1 MFNTRWKGHC
11 NTFIPSLHLVSFCQ
25 PCTPQNPLD
34 AHSLFTPNKW
44 YVCDLIPS
52 NYSQHNSVISFTLHR
67 STDWLDHSKLFCMTL
82 WGQTWT
88 AVLILQSLLSPSL
101 ACYSCHSSSLRE
113 LSLCNLNAQR
123 WDCHRWRYCR
133 SFDVTSYTQWN
144 WHSKYEPS
152 LFYL

>member
-1 MFNTRWKGHC
+1 MERAPQYFHI
-11 NTFIPSLHLVSFCQ
+11 IPTSCVILPAMHTTKPSKC
-25 PCTPQNPLD
+25 
-34 AHSLFTPNKW
+34 SLFTPSKW

-52 NYSQHNSVISFTLHR
+52 NYSQRNSVISFTLHR

-88 AVLILQSLLSPSL
+88 AVLILQSLLTSWLVIHATVLLWESL
-101 ACYSCHSSSLRE
+101 ACAII
-113 LSLCNLNAQR
+113 NAQK

-144 WHSKYEPS
+144 WHNKYEPS